1 MSFLSWF
8 GKRKTATESASVPPS
23 DLGATD
29 ATLPLQYQSTDKAAP
44 SNSRKSERM
53 QRREL
58 LYGVVREC
66 MTASGILS
74 STYKFKVLSLD
85 SSGRQY
91 LIMVDVPREYMTD
104 PERFLN
110 MEGAI
115 ARSAKERFEM
125 LVTAVYWR
133 VNDMVSVRP
142 ASKPIAQAAPASKVA
157 TKPVTSAGVASP
169 ATQPRRRSSDEEV
182 SVDEVLAFKRAV
194 AAAASGAAPARSGEV
209 VRSGRRHP
217 VPESDFSDTEPFDA
231 NSPLGPSQFGGL
243 N

>member
-8 GKRKTATESASVPPS
+8 GKRKAASDTVSSPPS
-23 DLGATD
+23 DLGAAD
-29 ATLPLQYQSTDKAAP
+29 ATVPLQYESADKGNP
-44 SNSRKSERM
+44 SSSRKSERL

-58 LYGVVREC
+58 LYGIVREC
-66 MTASGILS
+66 MTASGMLS

-91 LIMVDVPREYMTD
+91 LIMIDVPRQYMTD
-104 PERFLN
+104 PEHFVN

-133 VNDMVSVRP
+133 VNDMVSSRP
-142 ASKPIAQAAPASKVA
+142 SSPSTTQAAAHRAPPHAMSPLGAAAPAH
-157 TKPVTSAGVASP
+157 TPHHLPT
-169 ATQPRRRSSDEEV
+169 DDEV

-194 AAAASGAAPARSGEV
+194 ANAAGGSTSPRTGEV
-209 VRSGRRHP
+209 VRSGRRNP
-217 VPESDFSDTEPFDA
+217 TPEQDFSDTEPFDS
-231 NSPLGPSQFGGL
+231 NSPLGSSQFGGL
-243 N
+243 S

>member
-1 MSFLSWF
+1 MSFFSWF
-8 GKRKTATESASVPPS
+8 GKRKAATETVSSPPS
-23 DLGATD
+23 DLGASD
-29 ATLPLQYQSTDKAAP
+29 ATVPLQYTPPDKSAP
-44 SNSRKSERM
+44 GNDRKSERL

-58 LYGVVREC
+58 LYGIVRES
-66 MTASGILS
+66 MTAAGLLS

-91 LIMVDVPREYMTD
+91 LIMMDVPREYMTD
-104 PERFLN
+104 PEHFVNL
-110 MEGAI
+110 EGAI
-115 ARSAKERFEM
+115 ARSAKERFDM

-142 ASKPIAQAAPASKVA
+142 APTPVMPAARVVASSL
-157 TKPVTSAGVASP
+157 PASP
-169 ATQPRRRSSDEEV
+169 APKGATPSPASAAPDDEV

-194 AAAASGAAPARSGEV
+194 AAAASSAAPARQGEV
-209 VRSGRRHP
+209 VRSTRRNP
-217 VPESDFSDTEPFDA
+217 VPEPDFSDTEPFDT